1 MDSVIIARIISSD
14 CIMVTRVGFCVS
26 DTAVT
31 MLQTASSV
39 ISDDTNNIDMVI
51 IDIDPGEDNR
61 RLEITGTQA
70 MDIRTLHTP
79 SLWIISY

>member
-1 MDSVIIARIISSD
+1 
-14 CIMVTRVGFCVS
+14 MVTRVGFCVS

-31 MLQTASSV
+31 MLQIASSV

-61 RLEITGTQA
+61 RLEITGTPA

-79 SLWIISY
+79 NYKHYVVILLSQSF

>member
-1 MDSVIIARIISSD
+1 MDSVIIARMISRD
-14 CIMVTRVGFCVS
+14 CSMVTRVGFCVS

-31 MLQTASSV
+31 MLQIASSV

-79 SLWIISY
+79 NYKQ